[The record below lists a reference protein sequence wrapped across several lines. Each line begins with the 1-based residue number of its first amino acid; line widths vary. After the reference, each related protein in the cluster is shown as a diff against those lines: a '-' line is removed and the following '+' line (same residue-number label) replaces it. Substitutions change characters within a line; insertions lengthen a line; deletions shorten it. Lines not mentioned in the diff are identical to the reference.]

1 MHSRFFLRPLV
12 VLALVALWGCA
23 SSGSTP
29 APAPLRAAPAAR
41 PDRPGRGAP
50 PPAAPAEPADQAAGE
65 GQEERE
71 APQRP
76 ERGGG
81 PPQPRPYDRVITK
94 DATSDTGVFTV
105 HQLNERV
112 YYEIPPSEL
121 GKDFLWVSQIKK
133 TTIGVGYGGQA
144 LGNRVVRW
152 ERRGNRVLLTSVTYD
167 VVADPGLPVAQAVEA
182 ANNPSIIMAF
192 NVEAF
197 GPNDAP
203 VVEVTRLFTTDV
215 TEFSPRQ
222 RLRASGF
229 DASRTFIDRVV
240 SFPENINVDVQR
252 TCSTWRATGTGC
264 RPARSIRARGRCRC
278 PTT

>member
-1 MHSRFFLRPLV
+1 MTPRSPLAS
-12 VLALVALWGCA
+12 LAVFTLVALWGCA
-23 SSGSTP
+23 STSTPPP
-29 APAPLRAAPAAR
+29 APAPAPPPAAPAAR
-41 PDRPGRGAP
+41 PDRPGRGAMP
-50 PPAAPAEPADQAAGE
+50 AAAPAEPAEQAAGE
-65 GQEERE
+65 GQEEGA

-152 ERRGNRVLLTSVTYD
+152 ERRG
-167 VVADPGLPVAQAVEA
+167 
-182 ANNPSIIMAF
+182 
-192 NVEAF
+192 
-197 GPNDAP
+197 DA
-203 VVEVTRLFTTDV
+203 
-215 TEFSPRQ
+215 
-222 RLRASGF
+222 G
-229 DASRTFIDRVV
+229 
-240 SFPENINVDVQR
+240 
-252 TCSTWRATGTGC
+252 
-264 RPARSIRARGRCRC
+264 
-278 PTT
+278 